1 MDKRHTEN
9 NKLYK
14 EHENKVDN
22 IKSTLKKE
30 VTIIA
35 EEYELTAESLNDL
48 DDFIQDKGQLVDEYK
63 SVHVTYL

>member
-63 SVHVTYL
+63 NVHVTYL

>member
-48 DDFIQDKGQLVDEYK
+48 DDFIQDKGQLVDEHT
-63 SVHVTYL
+63 SVHITHL

>member
-1 MDKRHTEN
+1 
-9 NKLYK
+9 
-14 EHENKVDN
+14 
-22 IKSTLKKE
+22 LKKE

-63 SVHVTYL
+63 NVHVTYL

>member
-48 DDFIQDKGQLVDEYK
+48 DDFVQDKGQLIDEHT
-63 SVHVTYL
+63 SVHITHL